1 MSRSP
6 AAPRTRRSSRRSG
19 IRYPVIRSRRSRLA
33 SVTARLPQI
42 LAKVDEAVDHLN
54 DLLGETTEKRFL

>member
-1 MSRSP
+1 
-6 AAPRTRRSSRRSG
+6 
-19 IRYPVIRSRRSRLA
+19 VIRSRRSRLA